1 MSARLPEPVAAFD
14 AAAVFTASD
23 GSTPSEAFAVPDPA
37 VVLEARGLTKSF
49 FGHTVLADIS
59 IALRRGEIRALLGE
73 NGAGKSTLIN
83 LLSGVHPPD
92 AGTLAIDGAPVRF
105 ARPIEAWSAGIT
117 TIRQEFSLFPDLSVA
132 ESLFAG
138 HLPLNGLKLVDRARM
153 RREAKA
159 ALSRLGYAID
169 PERTVASLSVAEQQ
183 LVEIARALTHRSRI
197 LIMDEPTASLS
208 PAEVEHLKAVV
219 RSLAADGIAVLYVS
233 HRLEEVIDLCD
244 SFTVLRDGR
253 QVAEGPI
260 AGTGIDDL
268 VRFMVGRDLEPPSRR
283 AVAETGD
290 IVLDV
295 IGLSTPPG
303 ASPAVRDATFSLR
316 AGEVVGLAGLV
327 GAGRTELA
335 RMIFGADPV
344 GAGTIR
350 LDGRD
355 HRPRTPKQA
364 IAAGLALVPED
375 RKKQGLFL
383 GLDVLENFAA
393 AAGRRAGGGPA
404 AAFGLVDRRQ
414 ERTRFAALASRLSV
428 RAARLDAPIAVL
440 SGGNQQKVV
449 LARWLE
455 TQPKVLI
462 VDEPTRG
469 VDIGAKAEIHR
480 LLRALAADGVAVL
493 VISSDLPEIL
503 AVSDRILTLCA
514 GRLTGNLA
522 AADANEE
529 VLMRLMTLGLDAPAA
544 AETPPD
550 TATRAPRI
558 PS

>member
-1 MSARLPEPVAAFD
+1 M
-14 AAAVFTASD
+14 
-23 GSTPSEAFAVPDPA
+23 
-37 VVLEARGLTKSF
+37 
-49 FGHTVLADIS
+49 LADIS

-83 LLSGVHPPD
+83 LLSGVLTPES
-92 AGTLAIDGAPVRF
+92 GTIAVAGAPVRF
-105 ARPIEAWSAGIT
+105 ARPIEAWAAGIT

-138 HLPLNGLKLVDRARM
+138 HLPLNRLGLVDRPRM
-153 RREAKA
+153 RREAKD

-169 PERTVASLSVAEQQ
+169 PDRTVASLSVAEQQ

-219 RSLAADGIAVLYVS
+219 RALAADGIAVLYVS

-253 QVAEGPI
+253 HVAEGRI

-268 VRFMVGRDLEPPSRR
+268 VRLMVGRDLEAPARR
-283 AVAETGD
+283 AVMETGD
-290 IVLDV
+290 VVLDV
-295 IGLSTPPG
+295 VGLSTPPG
-303 ASPAVRDATFSLR
+303 AAPAVRDASFSLR
-316 AGEVVGLAGLV
+316 AGEVVGVAGLV

-344 GAGTIR
+344 GSGTLR
-350 LDGRD
+350 LKGRD
-355 HRPRTPKQA
+355 YRPRSPKDA
-364 IAAGLALVPED
+364 IAAGLAFVPED

-393 AAGRRAGGGPA
+393 VAKRAAGGELSAP
-404 AAFGLVDRRQ
+404 FGLVDRRA
-414 ERTRFAALASRLSV
+414 ERARFAALSSRLSV

-455 TQPKVLI
+455 TQPAVLI

-469 VDIGAKAEIHR
+469 VDIGAKTEIHR

-514 GRLTGNLA
+514 GRLTGDLA
-522 AADANEE
+522 AADASEE
-529 VLMRLMTLGLDAPAA
+529 ALMRLMTLGLDAPGG
-544 AETPPD
+544 AEGAPTP
-550 TATRAPRI
+550 ATRAHRI
-558 PS
+558 AS